1 MTVRKN
7 DRRESSIEWRMEAIK
22 IRSRVFFLLGTK
34 AFPKRATFY
43 VGQPLALAC
52 NDLVNHC
59 ETAHLFFPSS
69 EQNVV
74 ERKKYM
80 TLAMAD
86 CTAIINYLQITKE
99 TWNQLSDADL
109 FDLVERCSKQK
120 KRLKGARDKVV
131 LVKNGKRVASEIEK
145 P

>member
-7 DRRESSIEWRMEAIK
+7 DRRESSMAWRMEAMK
-22 IRSRVFFLLGTK
+22 IRKRVFFLLGTK

-43 VGQPLALAC
+43 VGQPLAQAC

-59 ETAHLFFPSS
+59 ETAHLFFPNTPENLS
-69 EQNVV
+69 
-74 ERKKYM
+74 ERKKFM

-99 TWNQLSDADL
+99 TWNQLSDADM
-109 FDLVERCSKQK
+109 FELVEKCSNEK
-120 KRLKGARDKVV
+120 KRIKGARDKVV
-131 LVKNGKRVASEIEK
+131 LITNKRVAVVGDK
-145 P
+145 Q